1 MPTKGSRPN
10 KPRQS
15 VQSSI
20 CKVLATDAPKEV
32 EQFQVGR
39 FKLDQ
44 NPAAVYVSTLSLKS
58 RRVQMQALNVIAS
71 LLSGDRQDAINL
83 HWWQLRYQHTAAL
96 RNILVEKYAPATANR
111 MLAALK
117 GCLKECLRLGLMSA
131 DDHARASDIKPV
143 KSQTLPAGRALT
155 ATEIGALMKVC
166 LNDSSPAGY
175 RDVALIAIARAGLR
189 RSEITKLEV
198 KDFEPD
204 TGALTIRGG
213 KGRKDR
219 IAYLSSGGTS
229 AVDDWVKLRN
239 DSLGTSEGA
248 LLVAV
253 DRYGHINSSSKHL
266 ADQTVLDIL
275 KKRADQV
282 GIERFSP
289 HDFRRTFISDLL
301 DAGADIVTV
310 QKLAGHAN
318 TDTTARYDRRGEAT
332 KRTAAKLIDLPYQR

>member
-1 MPTKGSRPN
+1 MLPKGSKHS
-10 KPRQS
+10 KPRKS
-15 VQSSI
+15 VQSLI
-20 CKVLATDAPKEV
+20 CKASEIETQKEIG
-32 EQFQVGR
+32 QFQVGR

-44 NPAAVYVSTLSLKS
+44 NPAAVYVSTLSPKS
-58 RRVQMQALNVIAS
+58 RRVQMQALNVIAD

-83 HWWQLRYQHTAAL
+83 QWWQLRYQHTAAL

-117 GCLKECLRLGLMSA
+117 GCLKECMRLGLMGA
-131 DDHARASDIKPV
+131 DDHARAADIKPV

-155 ATEIGALMKVC
+155 ATEIGALMKAC

-198 KDFEPD
+198 SDFNPD

-213 KGRKDR
+213 KGRRDR
-219 IAYLSSGGTS
+219 IAYLSEGGTR

-239 DSLGTSEGA
+239 EKTGTNDGA

-253 DRYGHINSSSKHL
+253 DRYGHVGSKHIV
-266 ADQTVLDIL
+266 DQTVLDIL

-282 GIERFSP
+282 GIEKFSP

-310 QKLAGHAN
+310 QKLAGHA
-318 TDTTARYDRRGEAT
+318 DPGTTARYDRRGEST
-332 KRTAAKLIDLPYQR
+332 KRIAAKLIDLPYQR